1 MAGSLTR
8 FVPLSRWRPGLEA
21 GAVVLY
27 SIASIHAALET
38 TMPAASH
45 YAVHLEC
52 PSLPMNRRI
61 QAEVRFAK
69 SLERALGGSQGVV
82 DAYSAWVSAT
92 EDSAEE
98 PSPAVLAAVR
108 RWQRAADA
116 ARQAGL
122 QEVGEAEEAY
132 FEVRVVETAESET

>member
-1 MAGSLTR
+1 MS
-8 FVPLSRWRPGLEA
+8 
-21 GAVVLY
+21 
-27 SIASIHAALET
+27 
-38 TMPAASH
+38 AASH

-52 PSLPMNRRI
+52 PSLPMNRRF

-69 SLERALGGSQGVV
+69 SLERTLGGPKAVV
-82 DAYSAWVSAT
+82 DAYAAWVNAT
-92 EDSAEE
+92 EDGADE
-98 PSPAVLAAVR
+98 PSPEVVVSVR

-132 FEVRVVETAESET
+132 FEVRLVEPAESDT